1 MLNALKI
8 LTFDV
13 VIPVIW
19 DQHSILLKGASYDY
33 LLPYSNQFLP
43 LMVRSIK
50 SNMSRI
56 RESIH
61 NKMELGTSFYNY
73 LVSKISKIALFGLG
87 EFFYFNKLPT
97 RLFSWNISIFK
108 VSECRIFY
116 FLRLFITKYFMT
128 IHTYQ
133 IMIFSPLLYWS
144 WWTSL

>member
-1 MLNALKI
+1 
-8 LTFDV
+8 
-13 VIPVIW
+13 
-19 DQHSILLKGASYDY
+19 
-33 LLPYSNQFLP
+33 
-43 LMVRSIK
+43 
-50 SNMSRI
+50 MSRI

-97 RLFSWNISIFK
+97 RLFSWNISVFK
-108 VSECRIFY
+108 VSECRILY

-133 IMIFSPLLYWS
+133 IMIFSLVHLDEPVCKFYTLKQQNVKNQPTSVHSAMLKCPLKNFAIKFVI
-144 WWTSL
+144 SLSNMECKYRNIRNQQ